1 MKDDL
6 QNQLYDNL
14 AAKGTDELLDIW
26 QNGDAT
32 EWEAGVFDVVKRL
45 LKERLGRLPTQSV
58 ETRVAQMLARVDEY
72 LEGDDLEKALK
83 ECESAIRLEPNLPSA
98 YNYRGQV
105 REEMGQ
111 LELAIADY
119 RRATELDPEWPEPW
133 TNMRVVEKE
142 LEGQYAESAAK
153 EHLKEAFAYAWTN
166 EPEAALQECELALPD
181 LPRIA
186 RAYTD
191 VGDIFSELYQL
202 ETAWGWYREAL
213 RLNPRFRVARE
224 NMHKVVQE
232 LKEEQF
238 RRAASQRP
246 GALEEARNTIPE
258 PWQLEATEE
267 LRPVPEWVYM
277 DEASYLLAGW
287 PGHRTR
293 QGRTGYD
300 PLDTD
305 FENARMEGV
314 MLRMLFTL
322 KFRTR
327 NPFYLFMM
335 VCGAALFCFSLPLV
349 ALGLLGGEIG
359 LSLSVLV
366 LTSLYW
372 VPGIAMLVNV
382 FASLGL
388 TKSDLAKQKG
398 RTFF

>member
-6 QNQLYDNL
+6 QARLYDNL
-14 AAKGTDELLDIW
+14 AAKDTDELLDIW
-26 QNGDAT
+26 KKGDPA
-32 EWEAGVFDVVKRL
+32 EWEAGVFDIVKEL
-45 LKERLGRLPTQSV
+45 LKERLGRVPTQSV
-58 ETRVAQMLARVDEY
+58 ETRVAQVLAKVDEY
-72 LEGDDLEKALK
+72 LEADELDAALRQ
-83 ECESAIRLEPNLPSA
+83 CVSAIRLEPNLASA

-119 RRATELDPEWPEPW
+119 RKAAELDPEWPEPW
-133 TNMRVVEKE
+133 TNMWIVEKE
-142 LEGQYAESAAK
+142 LEGRYAESSAK
-153 EHLKEAFAYAWTN
+153 EHLEEACTYAWTN

-191 VGDIFSELYQL
+191 VGDVFSELYQL

-213 RLNPRFRVARE
+213 RLNPRFRAAQE

-267 LRPVPEWVYM
+267 LQPVPEWVYM

-293 QGRTGYD
+293 QGRSGYD

-305 FENARMEGV
+305 FENAHMEGV

-327 NPFYLFMM
+327 NPIYLFFMM
-335 VCGAALFCFSLPLV
+335 CVAALFCLPV
-349 ALGLLGGEIG
+349 PMAALTMLDGDVPFGLGVLAASGPYWLGGIAIWANVIAS
-359 LSLSVLV
+359 LSLKE
-366 LTSLYW
+366 W
-372 VPGIAMLVNV
+372 
-382 FASLGL
+382 
-388 TKSDLAKQKG
+388 DLAEEKG
-398 RTFF
+398 WTFF